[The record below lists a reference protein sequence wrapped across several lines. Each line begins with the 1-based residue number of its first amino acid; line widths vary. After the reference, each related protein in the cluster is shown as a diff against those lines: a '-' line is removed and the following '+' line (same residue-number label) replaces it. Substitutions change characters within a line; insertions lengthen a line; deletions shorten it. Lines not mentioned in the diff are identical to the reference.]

1 MIIQEPA
8 VGIELSSDQ
17 LTMMSKLVQ
26 RALDLSLKSL
36 FEQDIL
42 LARNVIESDKPI
54 NSYEID
60 IDNSTFGLLAF
71 SRIPPEILRMIIAIQ
86 KINAMLERIGDHA
99 VNIAESAISLTCY
112 VKGTD
117 FLSLPEMADKCKKL
131 LNDALKSF
139 FGKDTGL
146 AQEVCGRDDEI
157 DTINKDLTNK
167 VQVKVLAGEISF
179 EAALDLVRVSKNL
192 ERIADL
198 STNIAEE
205 AIFASIGRIIKHNKE
220 DEFDS

>member
-1 MIIQEPA
+1 MIVQEPR
-8 VGIELSSDQ
+8 VGIEISNDQ
-17 LTMMSKLVQ
+17 LIMMSKLVQ
-26 RALDLSLKSL
+26 KALELSLKSL
-36 FEQDIL
+36 FEKNIL

-71 SRIPPEILRMIIAIQ
+71 SNLPPDILRMIIAIQ

-99 VNIAESAISLTCY
+99 VNIAESAISLACY
-112 VKGTD
+112 EKGTD
-117 FLSLPEMADKCKKL
+117 FLSLPEMADSCKKL
-131 LNDALKSF
+131 LSDALKSF
-139 FGKDTGL
+139 FSKDTRL

-157 DTINKDLTNK
+157 DGLNRSLYDEVKK
-167 VQVKVLAGEISF
+167 KVLAGELSF
-179 EAALDLVRVSKNL
+179 EVALDLVRVSKNL

-205 AIFASIGRIIKHNKE
+205 ATFAAIGRVIKHNE
-220 DEFDS
+220 EAPFD

>member
-1 MIIQEPA
+1 MILQEPRA
-8 VGIELSSDQ
+8 GIEISTDQ

-26 RALDLSLKSL
+26 KALELSLKSL
-36 FEQDIL
+36 FELNIL

-71 SRIPPEILRMIIAIQ
+71 SNIPPDILRMIIAIQ

-99 VNIAESAISLTCY
+99 VNIAESAISLASY
-112 VKGTD
+112 EKSTD
-117 FLSLPEMADKCKKL
+117 FSSLPEMADLCKKIFA
-131 LNDALKSF
+131 DALKSF
-139 FGKDTGL
+139 FNRDTRL
-146 AQEVCGRDDEI
+146 AQEVCGRDEEI
-157 DTINKDLTNK
+157 DGLNRSLTNDVKKK
-167 VQVKVLAGEISF
+167 VFSKELSF
-179 EAALDLVRVSKNL
+179 ETALDLIRVSKNL

-205 AIFASIGRIIKHNKE
+205 ATFAAIGRIIKHNE
-220 DEFDS
+220 GDEFTD

>member
-1 MIIQEPA
+1 MIVQEPK
-8 VGIELSSDQ
+8 VGIEISNDQ

-26 RALDLSLKSL
+26 KALELSLKSL
-36 FEQDIL
+36 FEQNIL
-42 LARNVIESDKPI
+42 LARNVIDSDKPI

-71 SRIPPEILRMIIAIQ
+71 SNIPPDILRMIIAIQ

-99 VNIAESAISLTCY
+99 VNIAESAISLASY
-112 VKGTD
+112 EKAPD
-117 FLSLPEMADKCKKL
+117 FLALPEMADRCKKL

-139 FGKDTGL
+139 FNKDTRL

-157 DTINKDLTNK
+157 DSMNKSLSQEVK
-167 VQVKVLAGEISF
+167 AKVLAGELTF
-179 EAALDLVRVSKNL
+179 EIAIDLIRVSKNL

-205 AIFASIGRIIKHNKE
+205 ATFAAIGRIIKHHE
-220 DEFDS
+220 EELF